1 MVPRLMRRFFLPAAI
16 LLLASGCSGGG
27 VGKVKGQVFYNG
39 EPLSG
44 ADLEFRPET
53 DLTLGSFGGQ
63 TDSEGRFEIRIGK
76 GTGMYAKPGRFVVL
90 VTKGKL
96 IGAPPVE
103 AVSAAADEEERV
115 KALMEAGP
123 GGPASRS
130 GGASGTLPPKYGS
143 ASTTP
148 FKVEISPGENDLN
161 PFRMDGPSLKKK
173 G

>member
-1 MVPRLMRRFFLPAAI
+1 MMPHLMRAFFLPAAL
-16 LLLASGCSGGG
+16 LLLAAGCSGGG

-39 EPLSG
+39 EPLSE

-63 TDSEGRFEIRIGK
+63 TDSEGRFEIRVGK

-96 IGAPPVE
+96 IGAPPME
-103 AVSAAADEEERV
+103 AASAAANDEEGV

-123 GGPASRS
+123 GGPATRS
-130 GGASGTLPPKYGS
+130 GGGSGILPAKYGS
-143 ASTTP
+143 AGTTP

-161 PFRMDGPSLKKK
+161 PFRMEGPSLKKK
-173 G
+173 

>member
-1 MVPRLMRRFFLPAAI
+1 MTPRWIRQPLLPVAI

-27 VGKVKGQVFYNG
+27 VSKVKGQVFYNG

-53 DLTLGSFGGQ
+53 DLALGSFGGQ
-63 TDSEGRFEIRIGK
+63 TDPEGRFDIKVGK
-76 GTGMYAKPGRFVVL
+76 GTGMFAKPGRFVVL

-103 AVSAAADEEERV
+103 AASAAANDEERV

-123 GGPASRS
+123 GGPATQGGGGS
-130 GGASGTLPPKYGS
+130 GILPAKYGS
-143 ASTTP
+143 AGTTP

-161 PFRMDGPSLKKK
+161 PFRMEGPSLKKK
-173 G
+173 